1 MDSPR
6 SSKSIF
12 IHLFITFFIINT
24 IKASPSSTVKKFSK
38 IYAFG
43 DSYTDTGNF
52 KPPLPNGITYFH
64 RRSDRLSDGRLV
76 IDFISQSLSLPLLP
90 PYRDLNHSSAAP
102 AAAGVNFAVSG
113 STAIDRRFYEE
124 RNITAGIG
132 FAPSSVGAQLGWF
145 KDFMAARR
153 AEEMGGALFWV
164 GEIGANDYA
173 YTFGRDVSPDTVKEL
188 AVKSVAN
195 VVQELL
201 RLGGKHIV
209 VQGIHTIGCLPLS
222 LILAPSTSDRDDIG
236 CVASANHQA
245 YSHNALLQAKLQQ
258 LRKQFPQALI
268 SYADHWNAYRA
279 VMKNPT
285 KYGFMEP
292 FKACCGSGKGAYNF
306 DLSEFCGSS
315 PASNKP
321 CSTPSHFISW
331 DGVHLTEAMYK
342 VVADM
347 FVNQGYCHPSFQ

>member
-1 MDSPR
+1 M
-6 SSKSIF
+6 
-12 IHLFITFFIINT
+12 
-24 IKASPSSTVKKFSK
+24 
-38 IYAFG
+38 
-43 DSYTDTGNF
+43 
-52 KPPLPNGITYFH
+52 
-64 RRSDRLSDGRLV
+64 
-76 IDFISQSLSLPLLP
+76 
-90 PYRDLNHSSAAP
+90 
-102 AAAGVNFAVSG
+102 AG
-113 STAIDRRFYEE
+113 
-124 RNITAGIG
+124 
-132 FAPSSVGAQLGWF
+132 
-145 KDFMAARR
+145 RR
-153 AEEMGGALFWV
+153 AAEMGGALFWV

-173 YTFGRDVSPDTVKEL
+173 YTFGRDVSPDTVMEL

-279 VMKNPT
+279 VMKNPA

-292 FKACCGSGKGAYNF
+292 FKACCGSGKGPYNF

-321 CSTPSHFISW
+321 CSSPSQFISW

-347 FVNQGYCHPSFQ
+347 FLNQGYCHPSFQ